1 MTTQPAAQPA
11 GSSGPTPYPDVRR
24 TTTVAPFT
32 TLLLTYR
39 VVLRQ
44 LVSPARIVALFVLSL
59 TVCIA
64 GFAVG
69 TADTADLDD
78 AARVISGL
86 GFAVVIPVVTL
97 VFGGGA
103 LGDLRDDKTL
113 VYLWLRP
120 MRRLPIV
127 VGATLA
133 ALTLSAPVTLPSVVA
148 AAALTGV
155 GSGLVGATLLAS
167 VVALVAY
174 SAIFTMLGVVLK
186 RFIVWGLA
194 YILIW
199 EGFVALGGAG
209 VAQFAIRKYT
219 RSILADQT
227 GADLQL
233 GDFSTATGV
242 IVPLLASVAAVGIA
256 TWRLD
261 RQDID

>member
-1 MTTQPAAQPA
+1 MTTQPATTTE
-11 GSSGPTPYPDVRR
+11 PTPYPDVRR
-24 TTTVAPFT
+24 TATVAPLA
-32 TLLLTYR
+32 TLVLTYR
-39 VVLRQ
+39 VVFRQ
-44 LVSPARIVALFVLSL
+44 LLSPARIVALFALSL
-59 TVCIA
+59 TVCVA

-69 TADTADLDD
+69 TSDTADLDD

-120 MRRLPIV
+120 MHRLPIV
-127 VGATLA
+127 VGAMLA
-133 ALTLSAPVTLPSVVA
+133 AFTLSAPVTLPSVVV

-155 GSGLVGATLLAS
+155 GQGLVGATLLAS

-174 SAIFTMLGVVLK
+174 SAIFTMLGVVLQ

-242 IVPLLASVAAVGIA
+242 IVPLLAAAAAMGVA
-256 TWRLD
+256 TWRLS

>member
-1 MTTQPAAQPA
+1 MTTQTKLDTAA
-11 GSSGPTPYPDVRR
+11 SPYPVVDRS
-24 TTTVAPFT
+24 TTVSPLT
-32 TLLLTYR
+32 TLSLSYR

-44 LVSPARIVALFVLSL
+44 LLSPARIVALFVLSL
-59 TVCIA
+59 TVCVA

-69 TADTADLDD
+69 TSDSATVED

-103 LGDLRDDKTL
+103 IGDLRDDKTL

-120 MRRLPIV
+120 MSRLPIV
-127 VGATLA
+127 VGAALA
-133 ALTLSAPVTLPSVVA
+133 ALTLAAPITLPPVVA
-148 AAALTGV
+148 AAALAGV
-155 GSGLVGATLLAS
+155 GEGLVGATLLAA
-167 VVALVAY
+167 VVGLVAY
-174 SAIFTMLGVVLK
+174 TAIFTMLGVVLR

-219 RSILADQT
+219 RSIIADQT

-242 IVPLLASVAAVGIA
+242 IVPILVSVVAIA
-256 TWRLD
+256 IGTWRLA